1 MTRILLLAMLLALL
15 GPGRPAGAV
24 ANDLS
29 LYSYQQ
35 RLGAHLPLDAP
46 LTDESGQAR
55 TLGDMIGGRPTIL
68 ALGYFRCPNLCGVVR
83 DDMFSALSRAN
94 IVAGHDYSLVVM
106 SIDTSEGPADAA
118 QAKRDDLSRYGAP
131 GATENWRFVTGRPPE
146 LDAIERGVG
155 FRAEFDPRL
164 KQFIHPAGLVFL
176 TPAGV
181 VSGYL
186 LGVGYQPSD
195 IEQAL
200 AVAGRGRIADAV
212 SPVLLI
218 CFHFDPTTGRYTLAI
233 WKLVQLGCA
242 FTVVVLGGTIF
253 LALRRERR
261 H

>member
-1 MTRILLLAMLLALL
+1 MKRLLLFVLLLLA
-15 GPGRPAGAV
+15 RPAWAV
-24 ANDLS
+24 SNDLS
-29 LYSYQQ
+29 IYSYQQ
-35 RLGAHLPLDAP
+35 ELGAHLPLDAP
-46 LTDESGQAR
+46 FTDEAGHAR
-55 TLGDMIGGRPTIL
+55 TLADMIAGRPTIL

-106 SIDTSEGPADAA
+106 SIDTTENASDAA
-118 QAKRDDLSRYGAP
+118 QARRDDLSRYGAP
-131 GATENWRFVTGRPPE
+131 GAEENWRFVTGKAPE

-155 FRAEFDPRL
+155 FRSRFDPAL

-186 LGVGYQPSD
+186 LGVGYQPAD
-195 IEQAL
+195 IEHAL

-233 WKLVQLGCA
+233 WKLVQIGCA
-242 FTVVVLGGTIF
+242 LTVVVLGGTIW

-261 H
+261 T